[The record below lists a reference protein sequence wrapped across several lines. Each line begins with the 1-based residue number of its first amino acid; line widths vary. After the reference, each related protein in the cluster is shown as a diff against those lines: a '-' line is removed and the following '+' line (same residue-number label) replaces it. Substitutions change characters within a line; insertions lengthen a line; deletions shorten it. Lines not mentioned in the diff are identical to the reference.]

1 MKKQDTLYQLLF
13 TALSLYLIFLMLRYP
28 ALSLEYASTGLT
40 LWFTKMVPTLLPFMI
55 LSGIMIRMNLT
66 ERFVGLLHP
75 LLHRIYGTSRN
86 GSYTIIMGFLCGFPM
101 GARIIGEL
109 YEQHKLSR
117 EESALLLSFCNN
129 IGPIYFLSYVIPTLG
144 IDRPG
149 RPFLLMY
156 GIPLL
161 YGFLLMRIRPWMT
174 RKVSSCENHPEA
186 RSLQARQPGSCSL
199 LAAIDASVLSGLI
212 GIARL
217 GGYMVFFNLL
227 NIVFQPFQHVNTNI
241 LNIYRCLLE
250 ITSGIDCSGRSINFA
265 ILILLPFGG
274 FSCIAQTYSMIRQTD
289 LSLRPYVYHKTVQ
302 TAVTAACYLLLYLHG
317 LTP

>member
-101 GARIIGEL
+101 GARIVGEL

-129 IGPIYFLSYVIPTLG
+129 IGPAYFMG
-144 IDRPG
+144 IIMPLPSG
-149 RPFLLMY
+149 RASRFLLPAGSHRRLCAVRPDRYRQTGRLY
-156 GIPLL
+156 GIL
-161 YGFLLMRIRPWMT
+161 
-174 RKVSSCENHPEA
+174 
-186 RSLQARQPGSCSL
+186 
-199 LAAIDASVLSGLI
+199 
-212 GIARL
+212 
-217 GGYMVFFNLL
+217 
-227 NIVFQPFQHVNTNI
+227 
-241 LNIYRCLLE
+241 
-250 ITSGIDCSGRSINFA
+250 
-265 ILILLPFGG
+265 
-274 FSCIAQTYSMIRQTD
+274 
-289 LSLRPYVYHKTVQ
+289 
-302 TAVTAACYLLLYLHG
+302 
-317 LTP
+317 

>member
-289 LSLRPYVYHKTVQ
+289 LSLRPYLYHKAVQ
-302 TAVTAACYLLLYLHG
+302 TAITAACYLLLYLHG

>member
-101 GARIIGEL
+101 GARIVGEL

-199 LAAIDASVLSGLI
+199 LAAIDASVMSGLT

-250 ITSGIDCSGRSINFA
+250 ITSGIDYSGRSINFA

-302 TAVTAACYLLLYLHG
+302 TAVTAACYLLLYLHC
-317 LTP
+317 

>member
-101 GARIIGEL
+101 GARIVGEL

-129 IGPIYFLSYVIPTLG
+129 IGPIYFLSYVVPTLG

-199 LAAIDASVLSGLI
+199 LAAIDASVMSGLT

-250 ITSGIDCSGRSINFA
+250 ITSGIDCSGRSINYA

-302 TAVTAACYLLLYLHG
+302 TAITAACYLLLYLHG